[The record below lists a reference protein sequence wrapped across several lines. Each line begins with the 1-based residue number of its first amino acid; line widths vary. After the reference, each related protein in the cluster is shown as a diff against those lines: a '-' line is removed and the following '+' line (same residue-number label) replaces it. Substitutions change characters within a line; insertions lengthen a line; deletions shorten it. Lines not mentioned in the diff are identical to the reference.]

1 MFVYFGDARARPK
14 QRIQRIYYSAE
25 YANKNDFAI
34 QIWTEVQA
42 KVPAT
47 TVSNNRTIIVVL
59 SFNYRDMKQSLASN
73 QQQKWTGEKLVL
85 VCSLLLMGSSPVQAW
100 GSSHQSTEELV
111 YGNRFDNDWLNG
123 GSTLSFHVDGC
134 AWGYTYDSE
143 EAGCLEDESEE
154 GTTNWYMMANCRRPQ
169 VAFSVYKGN
178 SCSSGNFV
186 GSVGFLLMLQCG
198 SPAFLRSNH
207 CDCVQTWKTVCHEI
221 WSFRICLL
229 LATIWWEL
237 RQRQQ

>member
-1 MFVYFGDARARPK
+1 MRAHVLNREFNEYITPPSMQTRTTLQFKSERRCRPK
-14 QRIQRIYYSAE
+14 SQLQ
-25 YANKNDFAI
+25 
-34 QIWTEVQA
+34 
-42 KVPAT
+42 PP
-47 TVSNNRTIIVVL
+47 VSNNRTIIVVL

-100 GSSHQSTEELV
+100 GSSHQSTDELV

-207 CDCVQTWKTVCHEI
+207 CV
-221 WSFRICLL
+221 
-229 LATIWWEL
+229 
-237 RQRQQ
+237 